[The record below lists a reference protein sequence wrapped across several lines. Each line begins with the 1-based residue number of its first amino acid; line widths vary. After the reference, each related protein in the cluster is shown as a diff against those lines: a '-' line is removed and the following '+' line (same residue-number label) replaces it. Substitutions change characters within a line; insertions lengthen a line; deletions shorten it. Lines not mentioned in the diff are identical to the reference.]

1 MVSIASF
8 HKRNKQE
15 TMMIGYIKG
24 RLEEVMDGAIIVD
37 NNGIGYEILVPAS
50 VIGSLPSKGNEVKIY
65 TYMNVRED
73 LLQLFGFMTRD
84 DLEVFKMLITVS
96 GIGPKG
102 ALGILGVMSADDVRF
117 AVMSEDAK
125 TISKAPGIGAKTAR
139 KLIIE
144 LKDKLNF
151 KDVIEGALDRGE
163 SAAANNSSSSD
174 KQIISDAV
182 EALTALGYSASDA
195 MKAVRMVEMTDDMT
209 VEMLL
214 KLSLKNM

>member
-1 MVSIASF
+1 
-8 HKRNKQE
+8 
-15 TMMIGYIKG
+15 MIGYIKG

-102 ALGILGVMSADDVRF
+102 ALGILGVMSADDIRF

>member
-1 MVSIASF
+1 
-8 HKRNKQE
+8 
-15 TMMIGYIKG
+15 MIGYIKG

>member
-1 MVSIASF
+1 MVSSADF

-73 LLQLFGFMTRD
+73 SLQLFGFMTRD

-163 SAAANNSSSSD
+163 NAAANSSASAD

-182 EALTALGYSASDA
+182 EALTALGYSASYA

>member
-1 MVSIASF
+1 MVSSADF

-15 TMMIGYIKG
+15 KVMIGYIKG

-37 NNGIGYEILVPAS
+37 NNGIGYEIFVPAS

-73 LLQLFGFMTRD
+73 SLQLFGFMTRD

-102 ALGILGVMSADDVRF
+102 ALGILGVMSADDIRF

-163 SAAANNSSSSD
+163 NAAANSSASAD

>member
-1 MVSIASF
+1 MVSSADF

-15 TMMIGYIKG
+15 KVMIGYIKG
-24 RLEEVMDGAIIVD
+24 RLEEVMDSAIIVD
-37 NNGIGYEILVPAS
+37 NNGIGYEIFVPAS
-50 VIGSLPSKGNEVKIY
+50 VIGSLPSKGNEVNIY

-73 LLQLFGFMTRD
+73 SLQLFGFMTRD

-102 ALGILGVMSADDVRF
+102 ALGILGVMSADDIRF

-163 SAAANNSSSSD
+163 NAAANSSSSAD

>member
-1 MVSIASF
+1 MVSSADF

-15 TMMIGYIKG
+15 KVMIGYIKG

-37 NNGIGYEILVPAS
+37 NNGIGYEIFVPAS

-73 LLQLFGFMTRD
+73 SLQLFGFMTRD

-102 ALGILGVMSADDVRF
+102 ALGILGVMSADDIRF

-163 SAAANNSSSSD
+163 NAAANSSSSAD

>member
-1 MVSIASF
+1 
-8 HKRNKQE
+8 
-15 TMMIGYIKG
+15 MIGYIKG

-163 SAAANNSSSSD
+163 SAAANNSSSAD

-209 VEMLL
+209 VELLL

>member
-1 MVSIASF
+1 
-8 HKRNKQE
+8 
-15 TMMIGYIKG
+15 MIGYIKG

-102 ALGILGVMSADDVRF
+102 ALGILGVMSVDDVRF

-163 SAAANNSSSSD
+163 SAAANNSSSAD

>member
-1 MVSIASF
+1 MVSSADF

-15 TMMIGYIKG
+15 KVMIGYIKG

-37 NNGIGYEILVPAS
+37 NNGIGYEIFVPAS

-102 ALGILGVMSADDVRF
+102 ALGILGVMSADDIRF

>member
-1 MVSIASF
+1 MVSSADF
-8 HKRNKQE
+8 HKKNKQE

>member
-1 MVSIASF
+1 MVSSADF
-8 HKRNKQE
+8 HKKNKQE

-37 NNGIGYEILVPAS
+37 NNGIGYEIFVPAS

-73 LLQLFGFMTRD
+73 SLQLFGFMTRD

-102 ALGILGVMSADDVRF
+102 ALGILGVMSADDIRF

-163 SAAANNSSSSD
+163 NAAANSSSSAD

>member
-1 MVSIASF
+1 MVSSADF

-15 TMMIGYIKG
+15 KVMIGYIKG

-37 NNGIGYEILVPAS
+37 NNGIGYEIFVPAS

-73 LLQLFGFMTRD
+73 SLQLFGFMTRD

>member
-1 MVSIASF
+1 
-8 HKRNKQE
+8 
-15 TMMIGYIKG
+15 MIGYIKG

-163 SAAANNSSSSD
+163 NAAANSSSSAD

>member
-1 MVSIASF
+1 
-8 HKRNKQE
+8 
-15 TMMIGYIKG
+15 MIGYIKG

-37 NNGIGYEILVPAS
+37 NNGIGYEILVPAT

-102 ALGILGVMSADDVRF
+102 ALGILGVMSADDIRF

>member
-1 MVSIASF
+1 MVSSADF

-15 TMMIGYIKG
+15 KVMIGYIKG

-163 SAAANNSSSSD
+163 SAAANNSSSAD

>member
-1 MVSIASF
+1 
-8 HKRNKQE
+8 
-15 TMMIGYIKG
+15 MIGYIKG

-73 LLQLFGFMTRD
+73 SLQLFGFMTRD

-102 ALGILGVMSADDVRF
+102 ALGILGVMSADDIRF

-163 SAAANNSSSSD
+163 SAAANNSSSAD

>member
-1 MVSIASF
+1 
-8 HKRNKQE
+8 
-15 TMMIGYIKG
+15 MIGYIKG

-37 NNGIGYEILVPAS
+37 NNGIGYEIFVPAS

-163 SAAANNSSSSD
+163 NAAANSSASAD

>member
-1 MVSIASF
+1 
-8 HKRNKQE
+8 
-15 TMMIGYIKG
+15 MIGYIKG
-24 RLEEVMDGAIIVD
+24 RLEEVMNGAIIVD

-50 VIGSLPSKGNEVKIY
+50 VIGCLPSKGNEVKIY

-102 ALGILGVMSADDVRF
+102 ALGILGVMSADDIRF

-144 LKDKLNF
+144 LKDKLNY

-163 SAAANNSSSSD
+163 SAAANNSSSAD

>member
-1 MVSIASF
+1 MVSSADF

-15 TMMIGYIKG
+15 KVMIGYING

-37 NNGIGYEILVPAS
+37 NNGIGYEIFVPAS

-73 LLQLFGFMTRD
+73 SLQLFGFMTRD

-102 ALGILGVMSADDVRF
+102 ALGILGVMSADDIRF

-163 SAAANNSSSSD
+163 NAAANSSASAD

-209 VEMLL
+209 VEKLL

>member
-1 MVSIASF
+1 
-8 HKRNKQE
+8 
-15 TMMIGYIKG
+15 MIGYIKG

-37 NNGIGYEILVPAS
+37 NNGIGYEIFVPAS
-50 VIGSLPSKGNEVKIY
+50 VIGGLPSKGNEVKIY

-73 LLQLFGFMTRD
+73 SLQLFGFMTRD

-102 ALGILGVMSADDVRF
+102 ALGILGVMSADDIRF

-163 SAAANNSSSSD
+163 NAAANSSASAD

>member
-1 MVSIASF
+1 
-8 HKRNKQE
+8 
-15 TMMIGYIKG
+15 MIGYIKG

-163 SAAANNSSSSD
+163 NAAANSSASAD

>member
-1 MVSIASF
+1 
-8 HKRNKQE
+8 
-15 TMMIGYIKG
+15 
-24 RLEEVMDGAIIVD
+24 
-37 NNGIGYEILVPAS
+37 
-50 VIGSLPSKGNEVKIY
+50 
-65 TYMNVRED
+65 MNVRED

>member
-1 MVSIASF
+1 
-8 HKRNKQE
+8 
-15 TMMIGYIKG
+15 MIGYIKG

-163 SAAANNSSSSD
+163 SAAANNSSSAD